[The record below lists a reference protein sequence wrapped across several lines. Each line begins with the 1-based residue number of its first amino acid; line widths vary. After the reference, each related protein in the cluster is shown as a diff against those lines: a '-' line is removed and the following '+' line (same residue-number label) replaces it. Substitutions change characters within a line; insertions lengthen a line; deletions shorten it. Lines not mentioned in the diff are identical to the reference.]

1 MKTSLI
7 SRQALTAAF
16 GALTLLGLGLASS
29 PVRAQDATPAATAE
43 PTKPISLNL
52 VNVAVQ
58 ASLRTLF
65 TSAGIRNYIID
76 SDVQGFANINVSD
89 VPFSLA
95 LRQLLSSVNPP
106 LTYDVENGTYHVK
119 VQRATAPPAA
129 TIAPA
134 TTIASTDGAAPL
146 DANAPKRFYHIPI
159 DKYDAYIIAQLL
171 GKQGIV
177 LVPVNDVQ
185 AAGNGSVGGGGNNG
199 NRGFGGAGGGL
210 SSPVTTIGGNNGGFS
225 GGNRFGGGY
234 GGSTGG
240 FGGSTGGGFRSFA
253 INK

>member
-1 MKTSLI
+1 MKTSLF
-7 SRQALTAAF
+7 SRRPLALAL
-16 GALTLLGLGLASS
+16 GVLTLLGVGLVSS
-29 PVRAQDATPAATAE
+29 PVRAQDAAATAE
-43 PTKPISLNL
+43 PSKPISLNL

-119 VQRATAPPAA
+119 VQRAAPAPAP
-129 TIAPA
+129 TIA
-134 TTIASTDGAAPL
+134 TTIIANNDGTSPNV
-146 DANAPKRFYHIPI
+146 DPNAPKRFYHIPI
-159 DKYDAYIIAQLL
+159 DKYDAYVIAQLL
-171 GKQGIV
+171 GAQGIV
-177 LVPVNDVQ
+177 QVPVNFVQ
-185 AAGNGSVGGGGNNG
+185 ESGGSTGGNNGGG
-199 NRGFGGAGGGL
+199 NRGFGGAAGGIT
-210 SSPVTTIGGNNGGFS
+210 SVGGN
-225 GGNRFGGGY
+225 GNRG
-234 GGSTGG
+234 GG
-240 FGGSTGGGFRSFA
+240 FGGGGNSYGGGGTSFGGGGTSFGGGGMRSFA

>member
-7 SRQALTAAF
+7 TRRTFAVAF
-16 GALTLLGLGLASS
+16 GAFALLGTGLASS
-29 PVRAQDATPAATAE
+29 PVRAQDAAAPAATAE
-43 PTKPISLNL
+43 PTKAISLNL

-76 SDVQGFANINVSD
+76 SDVQGFANINVND

-119 VQRATAPPAA
+119 VQRATAPPAP
-129 TIAPA
+129 TINPPA
-134 TTIASTDGAAPL
+134 IVSPDGTSPNV
-146 DANAPKRFYHIPI
+146 DPNAPKRFYRIPI
-159 DKYDAYIIAQLL
+159 DKYDAFIIASLL
-171 GKQGIV
+171 GAQGIV
-177 LVPVNDVQ
+177 DVPVNTTRDS
-185 AAGNGSVGGGGNNG
+185 GSGGGTGGGAAG
-199 NRGFGGAGGGL
+199 NRGFGSSGGGPNV
-210 SSPVTTIGGNNGGFS
+210 STVGGNNGGF
-225 GGNRFGGGY
+225 GGRSNGGGY
-234 GGSTGG
+234 SGGGSS

-253 INK
+253 LNK